1 MNDILCPVHHGFSKC
16 KRFGIFFFANREFKT
31 GVSCMNCK
39 GSKTGCSFYRIR
51 NGKPTFLQSKKKI
64 QEVMDMGERKCAG
77 DKHSLNRF
85 LRSLLCLITQV
96 FTINFRFL
104 AAGDREDC
112 YVPSV
117 SIPGDQWMETLL
129 AS

>member
-1 MNDILCPVHHGFSKC
+1 MRKIIISYPEMIFSAQCTTDFRKR

-64 QEVMDMGERKCAG
+64 QEVMDMGEQKVRG
-77 DKHSLNRF
+77 R
-85 LRSLLCLITQV
+85 
-96 FTINFRFL
+96 
-104 AAGDREDC
+104 
-112 YVPSV
+112 
-117 SIPGDQWMETLL
+117 
-129 AS
+129 

>member
-1 MNDILCPVHHGFSKC
+1 MIFSAQCTTDFCKR
-16 KRFGIFFFANREFKT
+16 KRFGIFFFAHREFKT
-31 GVSCMNCK
+31 RVSCMNSK
-39 GSKTGCSFYRIR
+39 RSKTGCSFYRIR

-77 DKHSLNRF
+77 DKPSLNRF
-85 LRSLLCLITQV
+85 FGSLLCLITQI
-96 FTINFRFL
+96 FTVNFRFL

-112 YVPSV
+112 CVPFV
-117 SIPGDQWMETLL
+117 SIPGDQWMETVL